1 MIHLGIPTYPLIL
14 MGKWLIPIRDLM
26 MNKNRFS
33 KVILGAAVALG
44 SLQQANAVPFA
55 PTDAR
60 AMAMGGTGV
69 ASART
74 VHAVQ
79 FNPSL
84 LSNAKE
90 EDDFGLLL
98 PQLGGYVSDQDD
110 FIDNAEDFSD
120 ADYADD
126 FTTAFNG
133 IETAVSNSTQS
144 FDDVNNAINADDLA
158 ALQVA
163 NASLASDVATLNT
176 GTADLQLA
184 TTNLNSGLASL
195 SGKPLR
201 GGLGGG
207 AGLAIPSKKFS
218 AAISFN
224 NSTSFSGQLDV
235 AQADLNTLTNYT
247 NALSAYTTELD
258 AYAQASN
265 DATAALAAIDAAGG
279 SVTQAQLDALDDAQT
294 ALTTA
299 KDNLDAFSYGGVA
312 GEGDQVIFTA
322 GELDPNADT
331 VTLQSEINIIA
342 VAISEAVLSFSR
354 EFNFQGRD
362 VAIGLSPKLQR
373 IDVYSYRVGVEDEI
387 EGDDIS
393 DFGTDKTSFNLDI
406 GASTKFGKND
416 DILVGVVAKN
426 LISQSIETVDLD
438 PAKRTKVEVTPQLRA
453 GVAYEAWGW
462 VNLAADLDL
471 MENDPVAFEDSTQFL
486 GLGAEAD
493 VLGFMQVRLG
503 FRTNLAASKQEVVS
517 GGLGLS
523 PFGLFHLDLGAYANV
538 SDPANEAG
546 IVFEA
551 GVDW

>member
-1 MIHLGIPTYPLIL
+1 M
-14 MGKWLIPIRDLM
+14 K
-26 MNKNRFS
+26 MNKKLFFQS
-33 KVILGAAVALG
+33 ALATAVTLA
-44 SLQQANAVPFA
+44 SIQASAVPFA

-84 LSNAKE
+84 LSTAKE

-98 PQLGGYVSDQDD
+98 PQIGGYVSDQDD
-110 FIDNAEDFSD
+110 FIDNADDFSE
-120 ADYADD
+120 ADYATD
-126 FTTAFNG
+126 FTNAFDA
-133 IETAVSNSTQS
+133 IETSVSNSTNS
-144 FDDVNNAINADDLA
+144 FAAVDAAITANDLS
-158 ALQVA
+158 ALQIA
-163 NASLASDVATLNT
+163 NASLATDVANLNSGT
-176 GTADLQLA
+176 GTLQLA
-184 TTNLNSGLASL
+184 TTNLNTGLASL

-224 NSTSFSGQLDV
+224 NNTSFSGQLDV
-235 AQADLNTLTNYT
+235 AQSDLDTLTNYT
-247 NALSAYTTELD
+247 S
-258 AYAQASN
+258 
-265 DATAALAAIDAAGG
+265 ALAAYTAELDSYAQSSSAATSALAVIDAAGG
-279 SVTQAQLDALDDAQT
+279 PGSATPAQLQALVDAQSD
-294 ALTTA
+294 LSDA
-299 KDNLDAFSYGGVA
+299 KDNLDAFSYGGIP
-312 GEGDQVIFTA
+312 GEGDQVIFTN
-322 GELDPNADT
+322 GDLDPNADS

-354 EFNFQGRD
+354 EFNIKGHD

-393 DFGTDKTSFNLDI
+393 DFGTDKTGFNLDI
-406 GASTKFGKND
+406 GASTQFGFENRGH
-416 DILVGVVAKN
+416 VGIVVKN
-426 LISQSIETVDLD
+426 LLSQKLTTIDTD
-438 PAKRTKVEVTPQLRA
+438 PAKRTTVEISPQLRA

-471 MENDPVAFEDSTQFL
+471 MENDPIAFEDGTQFL
-486 GLGAEAD
+486 GMGAEAD

-503 FRTNLAASKQEVVS
+503 FRTNLASSKQEVIS

-523 PFGLFHLDLGAYANV
+523 PFGLFHLDIGAYANA

>member
-1 MIHLGIPTYPLIL
+1 
-14 MGKWLIPIRDLM
+14 
-26 MNKNRFS
+26 MNKNRFFQS
-33 KVILGAAVALG
+33 ALATAVTLATI
-44 SLQQANAVPFA
+44 QASAVPFA

-84 LSNAKE
+84 LSTAKAD
-90 EDDFGLLL
+90 DDFGLLL
-98 PQLGGYVSDQDD
+98 PQIGGYVSDQDD
-110 FIDNAEDFSD
+110 FIDNADDFSE
-120 ADYADD
+120 ADYAGD
-126 FTTAFNG
+126 FTNAFKA
-133 IETAVSNSTQS
+133 IENSVSNSTTS
-144 FDDVNNAINADDLA
+144 FAAVDAAITATDLA
-158 ALQVA
+158 ALQTA
-163 NASLASDVATLNT
+163 NAALATNVATLNS
-176 GTADLQLA
+176 GTATLQSA
-184 TTNLNSGLASL
+184 TSNLTGGLASL

-224 NSTSFSGQLDV
+224 NNTSFSGQLDV
-235 AQADLNTLTNYT
+235 AQADLATLNNYT
-247 NALSAYTTELD
+247 TALNAYAIELNG
-258 AYAQASN
+258 YAQAS
-265 DATAALAAIDAAGG
+265 DAATTALAVIDAAGG
-279 SVTQAQLDALDDAQT
+279 GVTQPQLDALDDAQA
-294 ALTTA
+294 ALVIA
-299 KDNLDAFSYGGVA
+299 KNDLDTFSYGGVA
-312 GEGDQVIFTA
+312 GEGDQVIFTN
-322 GELDPNADT
+322 GDLDPNADT
-331 VTLQSEINIIA
+331 VTLGSTINIIA

-354 EFNFQGRD
+354 EFNIKGHD

-406 GASTKFGKND
+406 GASTQFGFED
-416 DILVGVVAKN
+416 RGHVGIVLKN
-426 LISQSIETVDLD
+426 LISQKITTVDVN
-438 PAKRTKVEVTPQLRA
+438 PADRTTVEISPQLRA

-471 MENDPVAFEDSTQFL
+471 MENDPVAFEDGTQFL
-486 GLGAEAD
+486 GMGAEAD

-503 FRTNLAASKQEVVS
+503 FRTNLAASKQEVIS

-523 PFGLFHLDLGAYANV
+523 PFGLFHLDLGAYANI

>member
-1 MIHLGIPTYPLIL
+1 MKI
-14 MGKWLIPIRDLM
+14 
-26 MNKNRFS
+26 NKKLFFQS
-33 KVILGAAVALG
+33 VLATAITLA
-44 SLQQANAVPFA
+44 SIQASAVPFA

-84 LSNAKE
+84 LSTAKA

-98 PQLGGYVSDQDD
+98 PQIGGYVSDQDD
-110 FIDNAEDFSD
+110 FIDNADEFSE
-120 ADYADD
+120 ADYAGE
-126 FTTAFNG
+126 FTTAYDG
-133 IETAVSNSTQS
+133 IEGGLSGITTS
-144 FDDVNNAINADDLA
+144 FTDVNNAIDADDFD
-158 ALQVA
+158 ALVIANNTLSNQVSGLKVGTSDLR
-163 NASLASDVATLNT
+163 NATSNLT
-176 GTADLQLA
+176 G
-184 TTNLNSGLASL
+184 GLASL

-201 GGLGGG
+201 GGIGGG

-235 AQADLNTLTNYT
+235 SQADLDTLNHYATALDGYT
-247 NALSAYTTELD
+247 GEMD
-258 AYAQASN
+258 AYAKASN
-265 DATAALAAIDAAGG
+265 DATIALGVIDTKIGNSQVPTAAD
-279 SVTQAQLDALDDAQT
+279 QQALDDAQA
-294 ALTTA
+294 ALTAA
-299 KDNLDAFSYGGVA
+299 KNNLDTYSYGGVA
-312 GEGDQVIFTA
+312 GEGDQVIFNN
-322 GELDPNADT
+322 GDLDPNADT
-331 VTLQSEINIIA
+331 VTLQSEVNIIA

-354 EFNFQGRD
+354 EFNIKGHD

-393 DFGTDKTSFNLDI
+393 DFGIDKTSFNLDI
-406 GASTKFGKND
+406 GASTQFGFED
-416 DILVGVVAKN
+416 RGHVGIVLKN
-426 LISQSIETVDLD
+426 LISQKITTVDVN
-438 PAKRTKVEVTPQLRA
+438 PADRTTIEVSPQLRA

-471 MENDPVAFEDSTQFL
+471 MENDPVAFEDGTQFL
-486 GLGAEAD
+486 GMGAEAD

-503 FRTNLAASKQEVVS
+503 FRTNLAASKQEVIS

-523 PFGLFHLDLGAYANV
+523 PFGLFHLDIGAYANA